1 MRKRHVIG
9 LAVMLAGG
17 CGSDV
22 DLTGVYRVDTSVASR
37 PCGADAPVTTGEPYV
52 KFSKGELFGTEYF
65 AYDSCTDEAGT
76 DCSSVGGLLSGFFEP
91 IEGGWR
97 GFSSYSSNSGLNCS
111 LGISDTTAIL
121 IGKLIVIDGSRYEE
135 RLELTEDQ
143 CTPEEAEK
151 RGDAMPCIEH
161 ERIEATRL

>member
-1 MRKRHVIG
+1 MRQLHVLG
-9 LAVMLAGG
+9 LVAMLGG
-17 CGSDV
+17 CDSDV
-22 DLTGVYRVDTSVASR
+22 DLTGVYRVNLSVASR
-37 PCGADAPVTTGEPYV
+37 PCGADVPVTNGTPYV

-76 DCSSVGGLLSGFFEP
+76 DCSSVGGLFGGLFEP

-121 IGKLIVIDGSRYEE
+121 SDKLIVIDGSRHEE

-143 CTPEEAEK
+143 CTPEEAEN
-151 RGDAMPCIEH
+151 RGAAMPCIEH
-161 ERIEATRL
+161 QRIEATRL